1 MIDIFRR
8 KNCNESEA
16 ENAALAFENE
26 ALKKQIQEL
35 LTLDETGVFAELDQ
49 LLKII
54 LNKALIICDASAS
67 FFSLMGE
74 DPTKLNIRVNNSVT
88 LEELETLAKKFTME
102 YIKWTE
108 TEAEV
113 IEIDNFV
120 LLPLVRRHR
129 MIGLIGL
136 KIDKSSVNNLHDL
149 LPLLASKSA
158 ASLESA
164 MLYDKM
170 FQRLLVLSNVFILGK
185 EIVSNI
191 ELKSLVDKFLSIA
204 SDGTGS
210 EVAGLFLVKGRT
222 DLPYFT
228 RLQKNNCNLDFAPNT
243 LDGYTEL
250 IQAVRS
256 ERKLRMEN
264 NLENTEFAEFEVDKV
279 PGTKLRN
286 TLAMPLKTPDKL
298 LGIIQVA
305 NKLNQGKYSSE
316 DIDLL
321 NILSSQLAFVIQN
334 ADLFSNLQ
342 KAYIDTLSAL
352 TGAIDAKDSYTR
364 GHSERVTELSIKL
377 AEECNVPSSEIE
389 NIKLGGLLHDIGK
402 IGIPEA
408 VLNKPGRLNDEEFNI
423 IKSHPDLGLHIL
435 GKVEFLEHIVP
446 IIRHHHERYDGKGY
460 PGGLKGDNIP
470 LLARI
475 VSVVDTFDA
484 MTTNRPYRKAL
495 TIEESL
501 VEIDRCSGSQ
511 FDPDIAAKFIKMV
524 RRDGIHFD
532 FGDMSLP
539 QTYETIQAKAK
550 GN

>member
-88 LEELETLAKKFTME
+88 LEELETLAKKFTLE

>member
-16 ENAALAFENE
+16 ENAALALENE

-88 LEELETLAKKFTME
+88 LEELDTLAKKFTLE

-460 PGGLKGDNIP
+460 PGGLKGENIP